1 MPERTTHAAA
11 AERGQQ
17 RSHGS
22 FKDVAGT
29 ADQVLIH
36 TDDQRD
42 SAAAD
47 AGDDLN
53 YADQGATQ
61 QVQNDSDYLHFRGA
75 PGWADTGA
83 HRWKSVTRTVPNRGG
98 QPRLWA
104 IAHIA
109 ISCVSTRISV
119 NDGVG
124 SR

>member
-61 QVQNDSDYLHFRGA
+61 QVQNDSDYLHFRDA
-75 PGWADTGA
+75 PGWG
-83 HRWKSVTRTVPNRGG
+83 HRHSSVEKRNTHRALSRRPTRS
-98 QPRLWA
+98 WA
-104 IAHIA
+104 IA
-109 ISCVSTRISV
+109 
-119 NDGVG
+119 
-124 SR
+124 